1 MKANAWI
8 NEWFASSESKAQEE
22 VSAYEEA
29 LSPLGLEAPE
39 VKTSA
44 NGLPLRKNHPV
55 TLEYKGRQIQLE
67 YI

>member
-1 MKANAWI
+1 MKASDWI
-8 NEWFASSESKAQEE
+8 NDWFASSESKALEE

-39 VKTSA
+39 VKTSED
-44 NGLPLRKNHPV
+44 GLPFRKDHPV
-55 TLEYKGRQIQLE
+55 TLEYKGRQIRLQ

>member
-39 VKTSA
+39 VK
-44 NGLPLRKNHPV
+44 
-55 TLEYKGRQIQLE
+55 
-67 YI
+67 